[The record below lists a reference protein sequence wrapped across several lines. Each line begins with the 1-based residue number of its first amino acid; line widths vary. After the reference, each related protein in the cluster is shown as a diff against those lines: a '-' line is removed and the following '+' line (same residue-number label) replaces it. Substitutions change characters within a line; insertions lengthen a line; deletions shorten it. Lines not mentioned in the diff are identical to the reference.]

1 MALYQVIK
9 KIFFSMRSILFIKL
23 KEYFLLTKEGEII
36 LLLSYFMALKIKIQF
51 NGKENNDRI
60 KLNLFL
66 RYHDVLNNYSDIFQA
81 EIIVNAS
88 LVYHPIISTRTCD
101 GLYWSKLVKVGS
113 PSINVTRSEVPER
126 GILLRSGRGNYTAVT
141 V

>member
-1 MALYQVIK
+1 
-9 KIFFSMRSILFIKL
+9 MRSILFIKL

-66 RYHDVLNNYSDIFQA
+66 RYHDVLNNYSDIF
-81 EIIVNAS
+81 
-88 LVYHPIISTRTCD
+88 
-101 GLYWSKLVKVGS
+101 
-113 PSINVTRSEVPER
+113 
-126 GILLRSGRGNYTAVT
+126 
-141 V
+141 